1 MKRINAAAKMFH
13 HEILEPSTGNVVGG
27 TDDTVLK

>member
-13 HEILEPSTGNVVGG
+13 HEILEPSTGNGVG